1 MSKSLLFMIVI
12 LTGLLVLACSKADT
26 NRNAN
31 AVAPSN
37 STAPQPAGLVVTNKN
52 TNASLATAE
61 KIGVEECDT
70 FLTEYDNCVST
81 KVPEQARAQYKN
93 MLSQWRSS
101 WKKAADNPTTRGTL
115 AGICKNAM
123 ETSRAQYKQAIANWR
138 TSWKKLAETAATRAT
153 LASVCKNQLETA
165 RAQLKAYNCTF

>member
-1 MSKSLLFMIVI
+1 MSKSLLLMICI
-12 LTGLLVLACSKADT
+12 LTGLLLLACGKSAET

-31 AVAPSN
+31 ATAPG
-37 STAPQPAGLVVTNKN
+37 STAPAPAATVSTNKN
-52 TNASLATAE
+52 GNDGASATAE
-61 KIGVEECDT
+61 KIGIEECDS
-70 FLTEYDNCVST
+70 FLTAYDNCVST
-81 KVPEQARAQYKN
+81 KVP
-93 MLSQWRSS
+93 
-101 WKKAADNPTTRGTL
+101 
-115 AGICKNAM
+115 